1 MVAAPSTEGAG
12 GVLVSMPRLR
22 GLVRVH
28 EASIHV
34 GTHVAIE
41 RQPEENTS
49 ASSPASTSGF
59 VYQKFDLSDLMV
71 SRSAL
76 CVLKMRFA

>member
-1 MVAAPSTEGAG
+1 MVAEPSTEGPE
-12 GVLVSMPRLR
+12 GVLFSMPRLR

-34 GTHVAIE
+34 WAHVVTE
-41 RQPEENTS
+41 PQPEENTS

-59 VYQKFDLSDLMV
+59 EFLRSD
-71 SRSAL
+71 
-76 CVLKMRFA
+76 

>member
-1 MVAAPSTEGAG
+1 MVAEPSTEDSV
-12 GVLVSMPRLR
+12 GVLFSMPRLR

-34 GTHVAIE
+34 GTHVANE

-59 VYQKFDLSDLMV
+59 EFLKSD
-71 SRSAL
+71 
-76 CVLKMRFA
+76 